1 MSGAFVAYEI
11 DRSQL
16 DPRFISYYFKIT
28 SVWKSI
34 GSQSTG
40 TNIRRRSLHPDQ
52 FEAAKIPLPPLDEQ
66 RRIVA
71 RIGQLAAKIQEARSL
86 RHEAAEQGE
95 AVVRTTAR
103 KLLGQVDAPLTPLAS
118 WVDTSCDAIQTGP
131 FGAQLSSSDFVESG
145 LPLLT
150 IGNVQFGGLDRAGLK
165 YVTKEKAK
173 QLSRY
178 RVIEGDIL
186 LARMGTVGR
195 CCIVPADADGWLIN
209 YHIIRVRLDR
219 ARVDPPYIHWIIQ
232 ASGDVES
239 YLEEKIRGAT
249 RQGVNSSIVGNI
261 PCRVALLPEQRR
273 IVAYLDDL
281 QAKADGLKK
290 LQAETAAELDS
301 LLPSILDEAFKGEL

>member
-71 RIGQLAAKIQEARSL
+71 RIELLATKIQEARHL
-86 RHEAAEQGE
+86 RQEAAEHGE
-95 AVVRTTAR
+95 AVLRATAR
-103 KLLGQVDAPLTPLAS
+103 KVLGQVGAPATPLAS
-118 WVDTSCDAIQTGP
+118 WVDTTCDAIQTGP
-131 FGAQLSSSDFVESG
+131 FGAQLSSSEFVESG
-145 LPLLT
+145 VPLLT

-178 RVIEGDIL
+178 RIVEGDIL
-186 LARMGTVGR
+186 FARMGTVGR
-195 CCIVPADADGWLIN
+195 CCIVDAEADGWLMN
-209 YHIIRVRLDR
+209 YHIIRVRLDK
-219 ARVDPPYIHWIIQ
+219 ARVDPRYIHWTIQ

-249 RQGVNSSIVGNI
+249 RQGVNSGIVGSI
-261 PCRVALLPEQRR
+261 PCRLPDLPEQRR
-273 IVAYLDDL
+273 IVAYLDTL
-281 QAKADGLKK
+281 QAKVDALKK
-290 LQAETAAELDS
+290 IQAETAAELDA
-301 LLPSILDEAFKGEL
+301 LLPSVLDIAFKGEL